1 MGLIL
6 YSGPFQPYLEEQ
18 LLQTLVRLRERD
30 SLSAVTVLT
39 PNFHLARHLRFSTV
53 DRLGSLFNVRFS
65 TLKHFLMDS
74 IEPIW
79 VSQGRRNLT
88 STLAPWALKGSAGSL
103 LAGSELFAP
112 LLETPGFYR
121 ALSSLL
127 SECRQAGYDPSA
139 LRQAVRQAERV
150 KEKTTWTRKVSV
162 YADALEVFN
171 AWRQKEGW
179 FDGDDLY
186 EEALRQKNGF
196 PEAGMVLFYGFYDA
210 TVLQE
215 RLLQKMEGEDS
226 IWFVPYLETPAFEYA
241 KPFFLRLS
249 ERADAIHGFP
259 ESEASF
265 PESLPLHLFATDPK
279 RPSVPLGN
287 DAATFE
293 DSPLKVILCPGER
306 REARELARTARSE
319 ASRLGLDY
327 SHCAV
332 ILRLSD
338 EYHSAVTG
346 EMDAQGLPY
355 ESRIAVSLSETL
367 QGKAFLRLSETLL
380 GGFGRSSVMDFL
392 SSPALDPASFLPDGK
407 GWCPALWDAI
417 SKEASVVSGCDQ
429 WRKRLLRWMDKEN
442 GRTARE
448 EESPQ
453 MVETAARLLQVL
465 KPLEKAEKAIE
476 GARDWARALS
486 VLESLVRC
494 HFTAGE
500 ERDRLADLLASS
512 AWVADLSKGLSKGDF
527 TQVLRS
533 LVDDE
538 TVPHSGS
545 TEGGVQVL
553 DLMQSRGVPHD
564 VVMIPGL
571 VERSVPRPPRPDP
584 FLLDGEREEMNA
596 LDGGKGRHLALKRDG
611 AREERLLFALAAF
624 SARKALILSA
634 PVLNPQKGVPRV
646 PSLFLYETLRAAT
659 GLRPDHLEALP
670 GLVRNVKIGDW
681 MFSDPLEAADEMET
695 AFSVTALARKGI
707 RSPALGY
714 LKRHPLGIGGFWAAL
729 AREGT
734 RRFSAYEG
742 MLFERC
748 VKKEN
753 AALSPSRV
761 ECYAKCPQMYF
772 YRYVLGLSVV
782 PEPEEAL
789 ESDVMET
796 GNLVHHV
803 MEKTVARGLQEGW
816 LKSRDEKKAVEVVRE
831 ETTRALKTFEA
842 QDVTGAEC
850 LWAWQKTRLWEDLET
865 AIKKIIADDEWL
877 PTEVERSVAGLGA
890 LDTGD
895 GLLLELKGRAD
906 RFDVSSDGVSF
917 RVVDYK
923 SGSATDYAKN
933 TLRGG
938 RRIQLAMY
946 LWAGRNLFTSL
957 RPDSGV
963 YEFLTAKGDYKRVV
977 LEVHDWV
984 EMEKVLRLLLRESQD
999 GISKGVFPPFPSK
1012 GACSHCDFWTLCGAG
1027 MERRAERKE
1036 SDPALEGILK
1046 MREVP

>member
-1 MGLIL
+1 
-6 YSGPFQPYLEEQ
+6 LEEQ
-18 LLQTLVRLRERD
+18 LFQALVRFRQGD
-30 SLSAVTVLT
+30 SFSSVTVLT
-39 PNFHLARHLRFSTV
+39 PNFHLARHLRFTAV
-53 DRLGSLFNVRFS
+53 ERLGSLFNVRFS
-65 TLKHFLMDS
+65 TLKHLLMDS

-88 STLAPWALKGSAGSL
+88 GPLAPWALKGSAGNL
-103 LAGSELFAP
+103 LASSDLFAP

-121 ALSSLL
+121 AFSSLL
-127 SECRQAGYDPSA
+127 SECRQAGYDPLA
-139 LRQAVRQAERV
+139 LRQVVRQAERD
-150 KEKTTWTRKVSV
+150 KEKSGWARKVSV
-162 YADALEVFN
+162 YADVLEAFS
-171 AWRQKEGW
+171 AWKQKENW

-186 EEALRQKNGF
+186 EEALRQKKGF
-196 PEAGMVLFYGFYDA
+196 PEAGLVLFYGFYDA

-215 RLLQKMEGEDS
+215 RVLQKMEGGDS
-226 IWFVPYLETPAFEYA
+226 IWYVPYLDTPAFEYA
-241 KPFFLRLS
+241 KPFFQRLS
-249 ERADAIHGFP
+249 DRAATVHGFP
-259 ESEASF
+259 KSVVPF
-265 PESLPLHLFATDPK
+265 PESLPFHLFASDPQNPPVFFGK
-279 RPSVPLGN
+279 
-287 DAATFE
+287 DAATFKS
-293 DSPLKVILCPGER
+293 SPLKVLLCPGER

-319 ASRLGLDY
+319 ASRLDLDY

-332 ILRLSD
+332 LLRLSD
-338 EYHSAVTG
+338 EYHSAITG

-355 ESRIAVSLSETL
+355 ESRIAVSLCETL

-392 SSPALDPASFLPDGK
+392 SSPGLDPASFLTEGK
-407 GWCPALWDAI
+407 GWSPALWDAI
-417 SKEASVVSGCDQ
+417 SKEASVVAGRDQ
-429 WRKRLLRWMDKEN
+429 WRKRILRWMDEQN
-442 GRTARE
+442 SRTTRE
-448 EESPQ
+448 EGSPQ
-453 MVETAARLLQVL
+453 IVEAAARLLQVL
-465 KPLEKAEKAIE
+465 EPLEKAEKAIE
-476 GARDWARALS
+476 GARDWGRALS
-486 VLESLVRC
+486 VLEGLVRR

-500 ERDRLADLLASS
+500 ERDRLADLLSSS
-512 AWVADLSKGLSKGDF
+512 AWVADLSKGLSKSDF

-538 TVPHSGS
+538 TAPHLGS
-545 TEGGVQVL
+545 TEGGVQIL

-584 FLLDGEREEMNA
+584 FLLDGEREELNA
-596 LDGGKGRHLALKRDG
+596 LDVGNGRHLALKRDG
-611 AREERLLFALAAF
+611 AKEERLLFALAAF

-634 PVLNPQKGVPRV
+634 PVLDPQKGVPRV
-646 PSLFLYETLRAAT
+646 PSLFLYEILRSAT
-659 GLRPDHLEALP
+659 GLRPDDLEDLS

-714 LKRHPLGIGGFWAAL
+714 LKRHPLGIGGFQAAL

-742 MLFERC
+742 MLSERV

-782 PEPEEAL
+782 SEPEEAL
-789 ESDVMET
+789 EADVMET
-796 GNLVHHV
+796 GNLMHHV
-803 MEKTVARGLQEGW
+803 MEKTVVRGLQEGW
-816 LKSRDEKKAVEVVRE
+816 LKARDEEKALEAVRE
-831 ETTRALKTFEA
+831 ETTLALKKFEA

-850 LWAWQKTRLWEDLET
+850 LWAWQKTSLREDLEN
-865 AIKKIIADDEWL
+865 AIGKIIADDEWL
-877 PTEVERSVAGLGA
+877 PKEVERSVAGLGA
-890 LDTGD
+890 LDAGG

-906 RFDVSSDGVSF
+906 RFDVSEDGKKF

-923 SGSATDYAKN
+923 SGSSTDYAKN

-946 LWAGRNLFTSL
+946 LWAGRNLFSTL
-957 RPDSGV
+957 LPDSGV
-963 YEFLTAKGDYKRVV
+963 YEFLTAKGNYKHVV
-977 LEVHDWV
+977 LEVQDWA
-984 EMEKVLRLLLRESQD
+984 EMEKVLRLLLSESQE
-999 GISKGVFPPFPSK
+999 GISKGVFPPCPAPH
-1012 GACSHCDFWTLCGAG
+1012 ACAHCDYWTLCGSG

-1036 SDPALEGILK
+1036 SDPAIEGLLK